1 MTKDELNE
9 IAWRDFM
16 MYCWT
21 QPEAHAAFRGATGRP
36 QRSKTNSP
44 LDLLIDKA
52 VGGAE
57 DDKYME
63 EFLAWATKEHCGE
76 NYAPKKWHKLRADGQ
91 TASDQTNKKA
101 GPIARPG

>member
-1 MTKDELNE
+1 MTQDEFNE
-9 IAWRDFM
+9 MAWRDFM
-16 MYCWT
+16 LFCWS
-21 QPEAHAAFRGATGRP
+21 QEGAHAAFRGATGRP

-63 EFLAWATKEHCGE
+63 EFLDWATKNHWGE
-76 NYAPKKWHKLRADGQ
+76 NFAPEKWKKLRE
-91 TASDQTNKKA
+91 
-101 GPIARPG
+101 RPHSLNR